1 MHPFLGAPPKG
12 GAFCLEKRGFYG
24 IYAENNLLPV
34 MWKESSH
41 MGRKGEDKYNFKV

>member
-1 MHPFLGAPPKG
+1 MHPFLGAPPFG

-34 MWKESSH
+34 MRKESSH
-41 MGRKGEDKYNFKV
+41 MGRKGEDKYNFEV